1 MIKVELE
8 LSRAKH
14 LADKKTKRGLDL
26 FEKYI
31 GRIEWLHPEPNNMF
45 NVISKRKYVVYDVER
60 ERIAYEADKMEDI
73 AKEFCT
79 ATSYVGRCY
88 KSNTFSH
95 LTIMYCLCNNV
106 LDL

>member
-1 MIKVELE
+1 MIRAELE
-8 LSRAKH
+8 LSRAQH

-88 KSNTFSH
+88 KENMLLH
-95 LTIMYCLCNNV
+95 KQYMIVRCENE
-106 LDL
+106 

>member
-1 MIKVELE
+1 MIRAELE
-8 LSRAKH
+8 LSRNKH
-14 LADKKTKRGLDL
+14 FADKKTKKGLEL

-31 GRIEWLHPEPNNMF
+31 GRIAWLHPEPNNMF
-45 NVISKRKYVVYDVER
+45 NVRSKRKYVVYDVER

-88 KSNTFSH
+88 KSNTLLH
-95 LTIMYCLCNNV
+95 KQYMIVRCENE
-106 LDL
+106 